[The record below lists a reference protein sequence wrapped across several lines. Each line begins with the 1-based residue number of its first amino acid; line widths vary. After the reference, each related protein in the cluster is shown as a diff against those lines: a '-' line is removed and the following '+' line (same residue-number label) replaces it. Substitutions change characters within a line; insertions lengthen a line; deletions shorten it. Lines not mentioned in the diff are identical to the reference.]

1 MVGLHFHLDLDTER
15 LFMQSLFSFMVG
27 GALLLALQLSL
38 PSQLFAASA
47 GKVILGYAAPGAR
60 ALPFWTAQEL
70 GLFAKHGVD
79 VEPVFIRGAPIL
91 VAGLAS
97 ADIHVGSTGGSATL
111 AAVAG
116 GQDLKIIATFGSRN
130 TFDLVAQP
138 NIKRPEDL
146 RRKRIGLTSIGGTTW
161 MALLLWLE
169 HFGLDVQRDQMQLQ
183 AMGEQALT
191 IQSLEA
197 GVVNAAILDGIFSRR
212 LKPKGFTILGEYS
225 DLKYQFVSQALVVQR
240 SLLQQRSDM
249 LENLLKAE
257 IEGLAYVLAPKN
269 KPAVIKML
277 MRRMRTD
284 AAIAEEGYLDL
295 IRGMERKPLPTVESM
310 VHVQRLMKLQNPKIG
325 EVKINDLND
334 DRIVRKLDESGF
346 IDRAFAAQGVSLK

>member
-1 MVGLHFHLDLDTER
+1 MKY
-15 LFMQSLFSFMVG
+15 LFWI
-27 GALLLALQLSL
+27 LLAGQLSWT
-38 PSQLFAASA
+38 PIAESAAA
-47 GKVILGYAAPGAR
+47 PGKVILGYAAPGAR
-60 ALPFWTAQEL
+60 ALPFWMAQEL
-70 GLFAKHGVD
+70 GLFTRHGVD

-97 ADIHVGSTGGSATL
+97 GDIQVGSTGGSATL

-130 TFDLVAQP
+130 TFDLVSQP

-146 RRKRIGLTSIGGTTW
+146 RGKRIGLTSIGGTTW

-183 AMGEQALT
+183 VMGEQALT
-191 IQSLEA
+191 TQALQS

-225 DLKYQFVSQALVVQR
+225 ELKYQFVSQALVVQR
-240 SLLQQRSDM
+240 SLLQQRGDM

-269 KPAVIKML
+269 KSVVIKTL
-277 MRRMRTD
+277 MRRLKTD
-284 AAIAEEGYLDL
+284 AAAAEEGYQDL
-295 IRGMERKPLPTVESM
+295 LRGMERKPIPTVESLI
-310 VHVQRLMKLQNPKIG
+310 HVQRLMKLQNPKIG
-325 EVKINDLND
+325 DVKLDELND
-334 DRIVRKLDESGF
+334 GRIIRKIDESGF
-346 IDRAFAAQGVSLK
+346 IERAYAAQGVNLK

>member
-1 MVGLHFHLDLDTER
+1 MTK
-15 LFMQSLFSFMVG
+15 LFSYLLA
-27 GALLLALQLSL
+27 GALFLALQLS
-38 PSQLFAASA
+38 PSSPLFAAAS

-70 GLFAKHGVD
+70 GLFAKYGLD

-97 ADIHVGSTGGSATL
+97 GDIHVGSTGGSATL

-116 GQDLKIIATFGSRN
+116 GQDLKIIATFSSRN
-130 TFDLVAQP
+130 TFDLVAHP
-138 NIKRPEDL
+138 SIKRPEEL

-169 HFGLDVQRDQMQLQ
+169 HYGLDVQRDQMQLQ
-183 AMGEQALT
+183 VTGEQALT
-191 IQSLEA
+191 TQSLEA
-197 GVVNAAILDGIFSRR
+197 GLINAAILDGIFSRR
-212 LKPKGFTILGEYS
+212 IKAKGFTILGDYS
-225 DLKYQFVSQALVVQR
+225 ELKYRFVSQALVVQR
-240 SLLQQRSDM
+240 SMLQQRADM

-257 IEGLAYVLAPKN
+257 IEGLAFVLAPKN
-269 KPAVIKML
+269 KPWVIKTL
-277 MRRMRTD
+277 MRRMKTD
-284 AAIAEEGYLDL
+284 ATIAEEGYLDL
-295 IRGMERKPLPTVESM
+295 MRGMERKPLPTVDSM

-334 DRIVRKLDESGF
+334 DRIIRKLDESGF
-346 IDRAFAAQGVSLK
+346 IDRAYAAQGASLK

>member
-1 MVGLHFHLDLDTER
+1 
-15 LFMQSLFSFMVG
+15 MQQRYQLTLGVLIS
-27 GALLLALQLSL
+27 LQLQLLCSL
-38 PSQLFAASA
+38 SAFAASA
-47 GKVILGYAAPGAR
+47 APRIVLGYAAPGAR
-60 ALPFWTAQEL
+60 ALPFWMAEEQ
-70 GLFAKHGVD
+70 GLFSKYGVD
-79 VEPVFIRGAPIL
+79 VQPVFIRGAPIL

-97 ADIHVGSTGGSATL
+97 GDIQVGSTGGSATL

-116 GQDLKIIATFGSRN
+116 GQDLKIIATFSSRN
-130 TFDLVAQP
+130 TFDLVTQP

-169 HFGLDVQRDQMQLQ
+169 HFGLDAQRDQMQLQ
-183 AMGEQALT
+183 VTGEQALT
-191 IQSLEA
+191 IQALEA
-197 GVVNAAILDGIFSRR
+197 GLVNAAILDGIFSRR

-240 SLLQQRSDM
+240 SYLQQRGDQ

-257 IEGLAYVLAPKN
+257 IEGLAFVLAPKN
-269 KPAVIKML
+269 KPAVIKTL
-277 MRRMRTD
+277 MRRMKTD
-284 AAIAEEGYLDL
+284 ATIAEEGYLDL

-310 VHVQRLMKLQNPKIG
+310 VHVQRLMKSQNPKIG

-334 DRIVRKLDESGF
+334 DRIVRKLDDSGF
-346 IDRAFAAQGVSLK
+346 IDKAYAAQGVSLK

>member
-1 MVGLHFHLDLDTER
+1 MKY
-15 LFMQSLFSFMVG
+15 LFWI
-27 GALLLALQLSL
+27 LLAGQLSWT
-38 PSQLFAASA
+38 PIAESAAA
-47 GKVILGYAAPGAR
+47 PGKIILGYAAPGAR
-60 ALPFWTAQEL
+60 ALPFWMAQEL
-70 GLFAKHGVD
+70 GLFTRHGVD

-97 ADIHVGSTGGSATL
+97 GDIQVGSTGGSATL

-130 TFDLVAQP
+130 TFDLVSQP

-146 RRKRIGLTSIGGTTW
+146 RAKRIGLTSIGGTTW

-183 AMGEQALT
+183 VMGEQALT
-191 IQSLEA
+191 TQALQS

-225 DLKYQFVSQALVVQR
+225 ELKYQFVSQALVVQR
-240 SLLQQRSDM
+240 SLLQQRGDM

-269 KPAVIKML
+269 KSVVIKTL
-277 MRRMRTD
+277 MRRLKTD
-284 AAIAEEGYLDL
+284 AAAAEEGYQDL
-295 IRGMERKPLPTVESM
+295 LRGMERKPIPTVESLI
-310 VHVQRLMKLQNPKIG
+310 HVQRLMKLQNPKIG
-325 EVKINDLND
+325 DVKLDELND
-334 DRIVRKLDESGF
+334 GRIIRKIDESGF
-346 IDRAFAAQGVSLK
+346 IERAYAAQGVNLK